1 MVRHVLRRS
10 IASIESSILSLA
22 SRPQPARVTT
32 ECDRLA
38 KQCVVLARLCS
49 ALSLFILPETVELYS
64 SGDRQLW
71 PIDVFQPGV
80 NVKLNA
86 IFCLLWR
93 VTSCWWWGAPHL
105 PNLFSES
112 VLNSAVR
119 GQGSTSILK
128 HLRRREQISRG
139 NANPIDLQSLHG
151 GSWLGRYRIRRR
163 GLVRRSQGGSTYGD
177 DIKLARSFPS
187 FENIRIAAGT

>member
-1 MVRHVLRRS
+1 VW
-10 IASIESSILSLA
+10 
-22 SRPQPARVTT
+22 RPSVIDWQNNAWYWH
-32 ECDRLA
+32 D
-38 KQCVVLARLCS
+38 CVQHS
-49 ALSLFILPETVELYS
+49 SLFILPETVELYS
-64 SGDRQLW
+64 SEDWQLLS
-71 PIDVFQPGV
+71 IDVFQPGV

-93 VTSCWWWGAPHL
+93 VTSCWWWGAPYL

-177 DIKLARSFPS
+177 DIKLAGKLSV
-187 FENIRIAAGT
+187 IREHQNCRRNMRKLYSTTNCSGDFNSYYDKKAWFLFH